1 MKELKRKNENKK
13 NSNNDSDGG
22 ADTQFL
28 RVKGRKKIR
37 ERDEELERLQR
48 RNAMLKSNL
57 DDIHNESKK
66 YNYEIYLPKVDK
78 SKQKSEDDVDF
89 DF

>member
-22 ADTQFL
+22 DDPQFL
-28 RVKGRKKIR
+28 RGKGRKKIR

-66 YNYEIYLPKVDK
+66 YNYEIHLPKVDK
-78 SKQKSEDDVDF
+78 SKQKSEDDLDF